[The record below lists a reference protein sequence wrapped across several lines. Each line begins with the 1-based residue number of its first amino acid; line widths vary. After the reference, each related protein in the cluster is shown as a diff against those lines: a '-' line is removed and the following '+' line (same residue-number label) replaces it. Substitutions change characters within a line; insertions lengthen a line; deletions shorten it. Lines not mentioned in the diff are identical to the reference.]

1 MVVAMNGRNAVITR
15 TILVLVVVVGL
26 AYDAYVHVHLAPAFK
41 HVKTSTLSQ
50 ADLFHVEAVLA
61 VIAAVALLVRPRRYT
76 AAFAFLVAAGGFVA
90 VMLYRYV
97 DVGAF
102 GPVPNMYDPYWA
114 PASKNWSAVAEGVA
128 ALAALTLLLLF
139 QARVRGTGRVSLRTR
154 RAGVV

>member
-1 MVVAMNGRNAVITR
+1 MNGRSAVVTR
-15 TILVLVVVVGL
+15 TVLVLIVVVGL
-26 AYDAYVHVHLAPAFK
+26 AYDAYVHIHLAPAFK

-50 ADLFHVEAVLA
+50 ADLFHVESALA
-61 VIAAVALLVRPRRYT
+61 IIAAVALLVRPRRYT

-97 DVGAF
+97 NVGSF

-128 ALAALTLLLLF
+128 ALAALALLLLF
-139 QARVRGTGRVSLRTR
+139 QVRARGTNRVSLR
-154 RAGVV
+154 AGAPRVV